1 MVEIKFLGYL
11 SEIAGA
17 RKKEVFVE
25 SPMPLREIL
34 PPSFPEKNIIVLIDG
49 KSGDLN
55 TLVSPGQSVILMPIL
70 SGG

>member
-11 SEIAGA
+11 TEMAGT
-17 RKKEVFVE
+17 RKKEVFIE
-25 SPMPLREIL
+25 SPTPLRKIL

-49 KSGDLN
+49 KSGDLD
-55 TLVSPGQSVILMPIL
+55 TLISPGQSITIMPIL